1 MRLIG
6 AAILCIGSAAMAFGQ
21 RTPGVTP
28 HGVTQP
34 YGSLGG
40 FGNVLYPGTGHAP
53 NASQT
58 FPARLGATVA
68 GHPYGPGY
76 YNGAGYG
83 SYPLNA
89 PRLGH
94 PAGHSRSVVVP
105 YPVFI
110 GGGYYGG
117 YAPEYAV
124 PPPQEQPM
132 MDAYGTPSVVINQN
146 FVPDRANPVVRNY
159 PDDQPPPESSGMK
172 LYQTP
177 PTRPYAD
184 PAAPAPAVRRQP
196 APDPQPT
203 IYLLAFK
210 DHNIVPALGYWME
223 GNTLHY
229 VSVEHS
235 LNQASFDLIDRDL
248 SQRLNDERG
257 VEFKLPVQQ

>member
-6 AAILCIGSAAMAFGQ
+6 AAILCVGSAAMMFAQ
-21 RTPGVTP
+21 RPGGSTS
-28 HGVTQP
+28 QP

-40 FGNVLYPGTGHAP
+40 YGNVLYPGTGHAP
-53 NASQT
+53 NVNQS

-76 YNGAGYG
+76 Y
-83 SYPLNA
+83 SYPVNA
-89 PRLGH
+89 PRQAH
-94 PAGHSRSVVVP
+94 PAGHSRTAVVP
-105 YPVFI
+105 YPVYL
-110 GGGYYGG
+110 GGGYYGAYTGGG
-117 YAPEYAV
+117 YAPDAYQA
-124 PPPQEQPM
+124 PPQQEQPT
-132 MDAYGTPSVVINQN
+132 MDAYGMPSVVINQN
-146 FVPDRANPVVRNY
+146 FVPDRANPVIRNY
-159 PDDQPPPESSGMK
+159 GDDQPPPESSGMK

-177 PTRPYAD
+177 PTRSFGDAPPP
-184 PAAPAPAVRRQP
+184 PAARRQP
-196 APDPQPT
+196 GPDPQPT

-223 GNTLHY
+223 GATLHY

-257 VEFKLPVQQ
+257 VEFKLPAQQ

>member
-6 AAILCIGSAAMAFGQ
+6 VAILCFASAAMVFGQ
-21 RTPGVTP
+21 RPGGGQT
-28 HGVTQP
+28 

-53 NASQT
+53 SASQT

-76 YNGAGYG
+76 Y
-83 SYPLNA
+83 SYPVNA
-89 PRLGH
+89 PRAAH
-94 PAGHSRSVVVP
+94 PAGHGRSAVVP
-105 YPVFI
+105 YPVYI

-117 YAPEYAV
+117 YAPDAYAAQ
-124 PPPQEQPM
+124 PPQEQMPM
-132 MDAYGTPSVVINQN
+132 MDSYGTPAVVINQN
-146 FVPDRANPVVRNY
+146 FVPDRARPVVREY
-159 PDDQPPPESSGMK
+159 GDEQPPPESSGMR

-177 PTRPYAD
+177 PTHPYAD
-184 PAAPAPAVRRQP
+184 QGQQAQVRRQP
-196 APDPQPT
+196 APDVQPT

-210 DHNIVPALGYWME
+210 DHNIIPALGYWME

-235 LNQASFDLIDRDL
+235 LNQASLDLIDRDL

-257 VEFKLPVQQ
+257 VEFKLPRQN

>member
-6 AAILCIGSAAMAFGQ
+6 VAIFCFGSAVIAFGQ
-21 RTPGVTP
+21 RQPGVS
-28 HGVTQP
+28 QP

-40 FGNVLYPGTGHAP
+40 YGNVLYPGTGHAP
-53 NASQT
+53 NVNQS

-76 YNGAGYG
+76 Y
-83 SYPLNA
+83 SYPMNA
-89 PRLGH
+89 PRQAH
-94 PAGHSRSVVVP
+94 PAGHGRSTVVP
-105 YPVFI
+105 YPVYI

-117 YAPEYAV
+117 YAPDAYAA

-146 FVPDRANPVVRNY
+146 FVPDRANPLVRNY
-159 PDDQPPPESSGMK
+159 GDDQPPPESSGGMK

-177 PTRPYAD
+177 PTRPYGDQA
-184 PAAPAPAVRRQP
+184 PPPSAARRQP
-196 APDPQPT
+196 GPDPQPT

-257 VEFKLPVQQ
+257 VEFKLPAQQ